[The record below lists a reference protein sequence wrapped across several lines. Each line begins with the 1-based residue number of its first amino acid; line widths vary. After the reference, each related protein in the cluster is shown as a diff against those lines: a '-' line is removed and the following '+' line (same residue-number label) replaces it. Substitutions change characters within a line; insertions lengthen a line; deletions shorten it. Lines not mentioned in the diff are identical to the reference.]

1 MIGQTLA
8 HYRILSA
15 LGSGGMGVVYR
26 ARDTRLDRDVA
37 LKLLPP
43 AVASH
48 AESRERFQR
57 EARLLASL
65 DHPNIVTVYSV
76 EEAGGLHFLT
86 MGLIEGRT
94 LDDVIPADGLSLA
107 EILRVSV
114 ALVDALAAAH
124 DKGVIHRDIKPGNV
138 MVTPEGRIKVLDFG
152 LAKSQPMGTKA
163 TRGSSALPEGETSH
177 GSAHGSEH
185 GSTHDAADGST
196 HDAADGAPL
205 DPSYDR
211 SRGPSLDDVTVL
223 QTTPGTLVGTVPYMS
238 PEQVE
243 CLEVDVRTDIFSF
256 GIVLYEMA
264 TGRRPFQGASPAGLA
279 SSILRDDPPAI
290 AEFRKDLPDDY
301 ARLVRHCL
309 EKSRDRRPQR
319 LAEVGKELESIRD
332 AASGNVGG
340 GVAAGGGAAGPGAS
354 AAGGGVGAAG
364 AGAALAAGTAGAGAV
379 GAADAAG
386 ADSAHSA
393 ASTSRSGDPN
403 SGGDDRSVS
412 GTFHTTHER
421 SIAVLPFTNLSS
433 SADDEYFSDGI
444 TEEIMIAL
452 GRIDGLRVAA
462 RTSSFAFKDEREN
475 LQVVG
480 ETLRVRTVL
489 EGSVRRAG
497 NRLRITAQL
506 VDVATGYHLWSERY
520 DREMTDIFEI
530 QDDIAGAI
538 ASKLELGFASS
549 GGGQTVRRGTSD
561 LEAFDL
567 YLRALALQSQRARA
581 VYQAMSLLERAIER
595 DPDYADAHA
604 LLAESHRLL
613 ATYGLE
619 HPNASMPRAK
629 ASAERALQI
638 DPAAAE
644 ALSTLGTITAQ
655 FDRDHAAAFDYWE
668 QALRANPGLTRARS
682 ERAAWALCTSMSST
696 PQAVEEILVEVRRAV
711 DLDPLNV
718 TAISMRSL
726 TLGLAG
732 RAEEAV
738 PTAARAVELHPDSY
752 LSRYVLV
759 QCNAWSGRYDQAIQE
774 ARAIL
779 PMFGRHTWTLGALGV
794 AYANAGRP
802 ELAEA
807 VYDELEARHRQD
819 YVPPFSLANVAS
831 ALGRID
837 DMRMW
842 TKRAVDERD
851 PMVVFVTRW
860 PGLSEN
866 LRKHV
871 DYPAFLE
878 SIGIR

>member
-8 HYRILSA
+8 HYRILAA

-26 ARDTRLDRDVA
+26 ALDTRLGRDVA

-43 AVASH
+43 EVASH
-48 AESRERFQR
+48 TESRERFQR

-94 LDDVIPADGLSLA
+94 LDDVIPPDGLPLT

-114 ALVDALAAAH
+114 PLVDALSAAH

-152 LAKSQPMGTKA
+152 LAKSQPAGA
-163 TRGSSALPEGETSH
+163 
-177 GSAHGSEH
+177 GSAHASPA
-185 GSTHDAADGST
+185 S
-196 HDAADGAPL
+196 P
-205 DPSYDR
+205 DP

-256 GIVLYEMA
+256 GVVLYEMA
-264 TGRRPFQGASPAGLA
+264 TGRRPFHGASPAGLA
-279 SSILRDDPPAI
+279 SSILRDDPTEI
-290 AEFRKDLPDDY
+290 SEFRTDLPDGY
-301 ARLVRHCL
+301 IRLVRHCL
-309 EKSRDRRPQR
+309 EKQRDRRPQQ
-319 LAEVGKELESIRD
+319 LAEVGRELESIRE
-332 AASGNVGG
+332 AVTGS
-340 GVAAGGGAAGPGAS
+340 AGGGGN
-354 AAGGGVGAAG
+354 
-364 AGAALAAGTAGAGAV
+364 AGTSTAGAV
-379 GAADAAG
+379 GAGAGGAAG
-386 ADSAHSA
+386 VPGVGAVGATSAAAADSTHSA
-393 ASTSRSGDPN
+393 ASTSRSTDPA
-403 SGGDDRSVS
+403 SGDDRNAS
-412 GTFHTTHER
+412 GTFHATHER

-462 RTSSFAFKDEREN
+462 RTSSFAFKEEREN

-549 GGGQTVRRGTSD
+549 GGRQAVRRGTSD

-619 HPNASMPRAK
+619 HPNESMPRAK
-629 ASAERALQI
+629 AAAERALQI
-638 DPAAAE
+638 DPTAAE
-644 ALSTLGTITAQ
+644 ALTTLGTITAQ
-655 FDRDHAAAFDYWE
+655 FERDHAGAFDYWE
-668 QALRANPGLTRARS
+668 QALRMNPGLTRARS
-682 ERAAWALCTSMSST
+682 ERAAWALCTSMSPT
-696 PQAVEEILVEVRRAV
+696 PEAVEEILTEVRRAV

-718 TAISMRSL
+718 TAISMWSL

-732 RAEEAV
+732 RVEEAL
-738 PTAARAVELHPDSY
+738 PSAARAVELHPDSY

-759 QCNAWSGRYDQAIQE
+759 QCSAWSGRYDQAIQE

-794 AYANAGRP
+794 AYANAGRL

-807 VYDELEARHRQD
+807 VYDELEARRRQD

-871 DYPAFLE
+871 DYPALLR
-878 SIGIR
+878 SIGIE